1 VESSNQ
7 SFGPIL
13 ILLALIV
20 AFLYLHFTG
29 GSGRS
34 RLIVAAILTLFAFI
48 LLVPSANLEMPDNVK
63 AWLPGSKIQLGLDLQ
78 GGTHLLMA
86 VKLEDAVATQLKHR
100 GDDIKK
106 ELKDQ
111 KIDADPQITQDPKT
125 GAVLV
130 KLKGSDES
138 TAFNDLISKSFPD
151 LAVSSS
157 STESGTPVYAINY
170 KPLDLTQLRSNAMEQ
185 ALETIRNRIDQ
196 LGVRETTVVK
206 EGENEILVQLPGIQ
220 DPQQAKDLIGK
231 TAVLEFKL
239 EDDQHPV
246 GDALKDGPPPGDDIL
261 YGTPQAG
268 GRQPYLV
275 ESPVL
280 MTGDVVTD
288 ARVRPGG
295 RFEGN
300 YVSVELDSRGA
311 QIFDTLTADNVGRK
325 MCIVLDGT
333 VYSDPVIKER
343 IPGGHV
349 QITGRFSIQEAH
361 NLAIVLK
368 SGALPAPIE
377 FEEERTVGPSLGRD
391 SIRAGEISFVVGALV
406 VLIFMAVYYD
416 RAGILADFGLTLNI
430 LLLLCV
436 MAALQATLTLPGI
449 AGIVLTLGM
458 SVDANVL
465 INERMR
471 EELRNGKTPRE
482 AVKLGYQ
489 RAWDAIRDSNIS
501 TFMAGLV
508 LLQFGT
514 GPVKGFAVTLCV
526 GVLTGLFSCI
536 VVTRAWYDYLISM
549 RRLNTISV

>member
-1 VESSNQ
+1 MEAANQ
-7 SFGPIL
+7 NFAPML
-13 ILLALIV
+13 VLLSLIV
-20 AFLYLHFTG
+20 AYLYLHFTG
-29 GSGRS
+29 GSGLS
-34 RLIVAAILTLFAFI
+34 RLYLAALLTVVAIV
-48 LLVPSANLEMPDNVK
+48 LLLPTANFEMPDQLK
-63 AWLPGSKIQLGLDLQ
+63 QWMPGSKIQLGLDLQ

-86 VKLEDAVATQLKHR
+86 VKLDEAVKTQLKRR
-100 GDDIKK
+100 GDDLKK
-106 ELKDQ
+106 ELKDN
-111 KIDADPQITQDPKT
+111 KLEADITQDKN
-125 GAVLV
+125 GNLLV
-130 KLKGSDES
+130 ALKGNSDSS
-138 TAFNDLISKSFPD
+138 TFSDIVQKTFPD
-151 LAVSSS
+151 LTISSA
-157 STESGTPVYAINY
+157 STESGSPAYIL
-170 KPLDLTQLRSNAMEQ
+170 KFRPMQETQIRNNAMDQ

-206 EGENEILVQLPGIQ
+206 EGDNEILVQLPGIQ
-220 DPQQAKDLIGK
+220 DPQEAKNLIGK

-239 EDDQHPV
+239 EDDQHNV
-246 GDALKDGPPPGDDIL
+246 QDALRDGPPPGDEIL

-275 ESPVL
+275 ESPTL

-288 ARVRPGG
+288 ARVRAGG

-300 YVSVELDSRGA
+300 YVSVELDARGA
-311 QIFDTLTADNVGRK
+311 QIFDALTSENVGRK
-325 MCIVLDGT
+325 LVIALDNT

-349 QITGRFSIQEAH
+349 QITGRFSLQEAH
-361 NLAIVLK
+361 NLVIVLK

-391 SIRAGEISFVVGALV
+391 SIRAGEISFIVGAAF

-436 MAALQATLTLPGI
+436 MAALGATLTLPGI

-465 INERMR
+465 VNERMR

-501 TFMAGLV
+501 TFMAGVILF
-508 LLQFGT
+508 LYGGT

-536 VVTRAWYDYLISM
+536 VVTRAWYDYQISM